1 LDAIEKAVRNALE
14 KGDAEDKNFRR
25 RVYVSARH
33 ALEKSMAGKRLT
45 QALADEKF
53 SRLSEVA
60 ASIESEF
67 SVAEEAEDFVPLG
80 RRSYE
85 AVAPQVDGIA
95 LDVDDKAEEAVIA
108 EAAPDFESLAETEA
122 EPGPAMIEDAV
133 TSLEPDPEPQAAALE
148 AIVTELAPQSAEK
161 LEKSAKKPHSRK
173 KSSKKSTVEE
183 IPPIVEVSD
192 PGSDL
197 FEKSE
202 PDWKE
207 VSLQGKYDTDPEPQP
222 EAAPAAEQEAEEP
235 RAHEAETDPG
245 PDMPAPDMP
254 ALEPHDDSE
263 QDQEDLRALDDVRFE
278 DVNPFDEN
286 ELSAKTAE
294 AGTPEPAEEI
304 KYEVRPAAAAEAET
318 LASPD
323 MARQRPELRRGWAFL
338 FILIT
343 LLAFFVMALW
353 IAFTTGALKIRGAS
367 KEPVDTSITVA
378 PADQPAP
385 VVDKAAPAP
394 AADDWLMIFRPDN
407 PGDMVVDPTIKADIT
422 GQGPLAKLRI
432 EPAQSTTGDAAVV
445 FSIGEGILQQL
456 AGKKAVFDIVAA
468 ADKGSPTQI
477 SVLCDFAGLGDCG
490 RKRYQI
496 DDATSDNL
504 FQIEF
509 PSGAPQGAG
518 EIILNPDVD
527 GKGRSLEIYAI
538 KVRVAN

>member
-1 LDAIEKAVRNALE
+1 MDAIEKAVRNALE

-33 ALEKSMAGKRLT
+33 ALEKSMKGKRLT

-60 ASIESEF
+60 AGIESEF
-67 SVAEEAEDFVPLG
+67 SAAVESEDYMPQG

-85 AVAPQVDGIA
+85 AEAPQVDVIA
-95 LDVDDKAEEAVIA
+95 EDFAAEAEEAAIA
-108 EAAPDFESLAETEA
+108 EEAPGFEPSPEPEA
-122 EPGPAMIEDAV
+122 GPEPASIEKAV
-133 TSLEPDPEPQAAALE
+133 TPFGPEPQAEALE
-148 AIVTELAPQSAEK
+148 AIAAELAAAPVEK
-161 LEKSAKKPHSRK
+161 PEKPAKKPHSRK
-173 KSSKKSTVEE
+173 KPAKKSAFEE
-183 IPPIVEVSD
+183 VPALFEASD
-192 PGSDL
+192 PGPDL

-207 VSLQGKYDTDPEPQP
+207 VSLSGRYDTEPEPET
-222 EAAPAAEQEAEEP
+222 EAAEPAAEEP
-235 RAHEAETDPG
+235 QAR
-245 PDMPAPDMP
+245 PA
-254 ALEPHDDSE
+254 ALEREPDLAADEPQDDSE
-263 QDQEDLRALDDVRFE
+263 QDLEDLRSLDEVRFDE
-278 DVNPFDEN
+278 ADPF
-286 ELSAKTAE
+286 AE
-294 AGTPEPAEEI
+294 RAADASIVEPAAAALSDESAEERQ
-304 KYEVRPAAAAEAET
+304 YEVRPAAAVEAEAS
-318 LASPD
+318 AAPD

-353 IAFTTGALKIRGAS
+353 IAFTTGALKIRSAS
-367 KEPVDTSITVA
+367 DEPADTSVTVA
-378 PADQPAP
+378 P
-385 VVDKAAPAP
+385 VDEPAP
-394 AADDWLMIFRPDN
+394 AAEKPAAAPVADDWLMIFRPDN

-422 GQGPLAKLRI
+422 GQGPLSRLRI
-432 EPAQSTTGDAAVV
+432 EPAPSTTGDAAVV
-445 FSIGEGILQQL
+445 FSIGQGILQQL
-456 AGKKAVFDIVAA
+456 SGKKAVFDIVAA

-509 PSGAPQGAG
+509 PAGAPQGAG
-518 EIILNPDVD
+518 EFILNPDVD
-527 GKGRSLEIYAI
+527 GKGRALIIYAI

>member
-33 ALEKSMAGKRLT
+33 ALEKSMKGKRLT

-60 ASIESEF
+60 ASIETEF
-67 SVAEEAEDFVPLG
+67 SAAAESEDYMPQG

-85 AVAPQVDGIA
+85 AAAPEVDEIA
-95 LDVDDKAEEAVIA
+95 LDAAARAEEAVIA
-108 EAAPDFESLAETEA
+108 DADAAPEA
-122 EPGPAMIEDAV
+122 GPVQAVIEEAV
-133 TSLEPDPEPQAAALE
+133 TSFEPDPDPSAAELE
-148 AIVTELAPQSAEK
+148 AIVAELAEK
-161 LEKSAKKPHSRK
+161 PEKPVKKPHSRK
-173 KSSKKSTVEE
+173 KSAKKSASEE
-183 IPPIVEVSD
+183 IPPVIATGD
-192 PGSDL
+192 HGPDL
-197 FEKSE
+197 FEESE

-207 VSLQGKYDTDPEPQP
+207 VSLPGRYDTEPDAEQMPAASAEPAPRAP
-222 EAAPAAEQEAEEP
+222 EAEP
-235 RAHEAETDPG
+235 GTDLPF
-245 PDMPAPDMP
+245 DE
-254 ALEPHDDSE
+254 LQDDSE
-263 QDQEDLRALDDVRFE
+263 QDLDDLRALDEVRYE
-278 DVNPFDEN
+278 EANPFGEI
-286 ELSAKTAE
+286 ETGPKSE
-294 AGTPEPAEEI
+294 EPAAAGPVDETADERL
-304 KYEVRPAAAAEAET
+304 YEVRPAAISEAEQSE
-318 LASPD
+318 AP
-323 MARQRPELRRGWAFL
+323 QRAQPALEPKRGWAFL

-353 IAFTTGALKIRGAS
+353 IAFSTGALKIRSAS
-367 KEPVDTSITVA
+367 DEAADTSVTVA
-378 PADQPAP
+378 PADEPKPSAQMP
-385 VVDKAAPAP
+385 AAPP
-394 AADDWLMIFRPDN
+394 VSDDWLMIFRPDN
-407 PGDMVVDPTIKADIT
+407 PGDLVVDPTIKADIT
-422 GQGPLAKLRI
+422 GQGPLSRLRI
-432 EPAQSTTGDAAVV
+432 EPAPSTTGDAAVV
-445 FSIGEGILQQL
+445 FAIGEGILQQL

-509 PSGAPQGAG
+509 PGGAPQGAG

-527 GKGRSLEIYAI
+527 GKGRALIIYAI

>member
-33 ALEKSMAGKRLT
+33 ALEKSMKGKRLT

-60 ASIESEF
+60 ASIETEF
-67 SVAEEAEDFVPLG
+67 SAAEDPEDYVPQG

-85 AVAPQVDGIA
+85 AAAPEVDEIA
-95 LDVDDKAEEAVIA
+95 PDDAAEAEEAVIA
-108 EAAPDFESLAETEA
+108 GEELALDAAPEA
-122 EPGPAMIEDAV
+122 EPVQAAIEEAV
-133 TSLEPDPEPQAAALE
+133 TSFEPEPQAAELE
-148 AIVTELAPQSAEK
+148 AIVAELAPQPPEK
-161 LEKSAKKPHSRK
+161 PSKKPHSRK
-173 KSSKKSTVEE
+173 KSTKKSALEE
-183 IPPIVEVSD
+183 IPPVIETSD
-192 PGSDL
+192 PGPDL
-197 FEKSE
+197 FEESE

-207 VSLQGKYDTDPEPQP
+207 VSLPGRYDTVPEPDAQQ
-222 EAAPAAEQEAEEP
+222 APAASPEP
-235 RAHEAETDPG
+235 ETPE
-245 PDMPAPDMP
+245 PE
-254 ALEPHDDSE
+254 LEPGLDLPLDEPQDDSE
-263 QDQEDLRALDDVRFE
+263 QDLDDLRALDEVRYE
-278 DVNPFDEN
+278 EANPFGDTETGPKSEAPSASLPVVETVDEQ
-286 ELSAKTAE
+286 L
-294 AGTPEPAEEI
+294 
-304 KYEVRPAAAAEAET
+304 YEVRPAAVSEAEQSEAPQRAQPAAE
-318 LASPD
+318 PK
-323 MARQRPELRRGWAFL
+323 RGWAFL

-353 IAFTTGALKIRGAS
+353 IAFTTGALKIRGAAD
-367 KEPVDTSITVA
+367 EAADTSVTVA
-378 PADQPAP
+378 PVDEPKPAAQKP
-385 VVDKAAPAP
+385 AAPP
-394 AADDWLMIFRPDN
+394 VSDDWLMIFRPDN
-407 PGDMVVDPTIKADIT
+407 PGDLVVDPTIKADIT
-422 GQGPLAKLRI
+422 GQGPLSRLRI
-432 EPAQSTTGDAAVV
+432 EPAPSTTGDAAVV
-445 FSIGEGILQQL
+445 FSIGEGVLQQL

-509 PSGAPQGAG
+509 PAGAPQGAG

-527 GKGRSLEIYAI
+527 GKGRALIIYAI

>member
-1 LDAIEKAVRNALE
+1 MDAIEKAVRNALE

-33 ALEKSMAGKRLT
+33 ALEKSMKGKRLT

-60 ASIESEF
+60 AGIETEF
-67 SVAEEAEDFVPLG
+67 SAAEEAEDYVPQG

-85 AVAPQVDGIA
+85 AAAPEVDEIA
-95 LDVDDKAEEAVIA
+95 LDVAAEAEEAVIA
-108 EAAPDFESLAETEA
+108 GEAPALDAAPEPEA
-122 EPGPAMIEDAV
+122 EPAQAVIEEAV
-133 TSLEPDPEPQAAALE
+133 TSFEPEPDPNAAALE
-148 AIVTELAPQSAEK
+148 AIVGELEPQPAEK
-161 LEKSAKKPHSRK
+161 PPKKPYSRKKSAKKSAL
-173 KSSKKSTVEE
+173 EE
-183 IPPIVEVSD
+183 IPPVIETSD
-192 PGSDL
+192 PGPDL
-197 FEKSE
+197 FEESE

-207 VSLQGKYDTDPEPQP
+207 VSLPGRYDTVPEPDAEQVPAASPEPETP
-222 EAAPAAEQEAEEP
+222 EAEP
-235 RAHEAETDPG
+235 EPG
-245 PDMPAPDMP
+245 PDLPVD
-254 ALEPHDDSE
+254 EPKDDSE
-263 QDQEDLRALDDVRFE
+263 QDLDDLRALDDVRFE
-278 DVNPFDEN
+278 DVNPFGES
-286 ELSAKTAE
+286 EPGAKTGD
-294 AGTPEPAEEI
+294 AGTLAPVDETADEQQ
-304 KYEVRPAAAAEAET
+304 YEVRPAAVAEIEQSAA
-318 LASPD
+318 PD
-323 MARQRPELRRGWAFL
+323 KPRQRPELQRGWAFL

-353 IAFTTGALKIRGAS
+353 IAFTTGALKIRSAPNDVADNS
-367 KEPVDTSITVA
+367 VTVA

-385 VVDKAAPAP
+385 AVEKPAAAPVS
-394 AADDWLMIFRPDN
+394 DDWLMIFRPDN

-422 GQGPLAKLRI
+422 GQGPLSRLRI
-432 EPAQSTTGDAAVV
+432 EPAPSATGDAAVV

-509 PSGAPQGAG
+509 PAGAPQGAG
-518 EIILNPDVD
+518 EFILNPDVD
-527 GKGRSLEIYAI
+527 GKGRALIIYAI

>member
-1 LDAIEKAVRNALE
+1 MDAIEKAVRNALE

-33 ALEKSMAGKRLT
+33 ALEKSMKGKKIAQRI
-45 QALADEKF
+45 ADEKF
-53 SRLSEVA
+53 ARLSEVA

-67 SVAEEAEDFVPLG
+67 SVAEEAEDYMPQG

-85 AVAPQVDGIA
+85 AAAPQVDEIA
-95 LDVDDKAEEAVIA
+95 LDVLGEAEEAAIA
-108 EAAPDFESLAETEA
+108 EEAPAFEPSPDPEA
-122 EPGPAMIEDAV
+122 EPEPAAIEEAV
-133 TSLEPDPEPQAAALE
+133 MSFEPEPQAEALE
-148 AIVTELAPQSAEK
+148 AIVAELAAAPVEK
-161 LEKSAKKPHSRK
+161 PEKPAKKPHSRK
-173 KSSKKSTVEE
+173 KPAKKSALEEVPALVEA
-183 IPPIVEVSD
+183 SD
-192 PGSDL
+192 PGPDL

-207 VSLQGKYDTDPEPQP
+207 VSLSGRYDTESEPET
-222 EAAPAAEQEAEEP
+222 EAAEPAAEEP
-235 RAHEAETDPG
+235 QARPAALQPE
-245 PDMPAPDMP
+245 PDLAAD
-254 ALEPHDDSE
+254 EPHDDSE
-263 QDQEDLRALDDVRFE
+263 QDLEDLRSLDEVRFDE
-278 DVNPFDEN
+278 ADPF
-286 ELSAKTAE
+286 AE
-294 AGTPEPAEEI
+294 RAADASISEPAAAALSVEPADERQ
-304 KYEVRPAAAAEAET
+304 YEVRPAAVGAEAS
-318 LASPD
+318 AAPD

-367 KEPVDTSITVA
+367 DEAADNSVTVA
-378 PADQPAP
+378 P
-385 VVDKAAPAP
+385 VDEPAP
-394 AADDWLMIFRPDN
+394 AAEKPAAAPVSDDWLMIFRPDN

-422 GQGPLAKLRI
+422 GQGPLSRLRI
-432 EPAQSTTGDAAVV
+432 EPAPSTTGDAAVV

-456 AGKKAVFDIVAA
+456 SGKKAVFDIVAA

-509 PSGAPQGAG
+509 PAGAPQGAG
-518 EIILNPDVD
+518 EFILNPDVD
-527 GKGRSLEIYAI
+527 GKGRALIIYAI